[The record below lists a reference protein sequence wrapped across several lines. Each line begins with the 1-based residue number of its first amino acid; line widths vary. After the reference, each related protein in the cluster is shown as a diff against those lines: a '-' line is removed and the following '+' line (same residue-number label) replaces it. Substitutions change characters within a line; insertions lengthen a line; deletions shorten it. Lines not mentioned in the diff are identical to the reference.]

1 MSNVP
6 FKCPR
11 CEYDTNVKQNMV
23 KHLHRTRLC
32 PNKHNVELTEEVKEC
47 VLKDRVYHISKSTPK
62 LKQRALVPLC
72 FPSVTDRRDT
82 TNIIYV
88 ITLREH
94 INNGEPI
101 YKFGRTNKRMSERM
115 ANYPKGSEVIFTYT
129 CINVSNCQVENLI
142 KEKLKENDDVLQRVD
157 LGLEYFECEILV
169 ALRLV
174 LDLIVECEST

>member
-32 PNKHNVELTEEVKEC
+32 PNKHNVELTEDVKEC
-47 VLKDRVYHISKSTPK
+47 VLKDRIYHISKSTPK
-62 LKQRALVPLC
+62 PK
-72 FPSVTDRRDT
+72 PSPMINCEN

-88 ITLREH
+88 IKLREH